1 MGPLGSEVLLR
12 FLIEAVVL
20 TTLGGVIGVAIA
32 TGVSF
37 ALSNV
42 IAVPYACNP
51 AIHALALACSACI
64 GMVFGYFAA
73 RRAARMSP
81 IEAL

>member
-1 MGPLGSEVLLR
+1 M
-12 FLIEAVVL
+12 L

-32 TGVSF
+32 TGASF

-51 AIHALALACSACI
+51 AIDALALVCSACI
-64 GMVFGYFAA
+64 GMVFRYFPA

-81 IEAL
+81 IEALKHA